1 MKTSAFLN
9 AIWRGDVVAE
19 GQAGQAWFTEAL
31 SRFIPVPW
39 AVFVNK
45 TGKGRLEVFVDDH
58 EIEPGL
64 SLGDVLCEE
73 LESELPYGS
82 LIVLQPEGV
91 GEASLT
97 AGLIVAEAL
106 VGAVSQGLVPLDEE
120 TSSLY
125 ALACAADARAEEVT
139 LEGFEPLAFRAG
151 LARGLSRYWFG
162 DESVT
167 GAVSALPTDRGW
179 LTSPRTLAVL
189 AAQDAA
195 FWSPSPE
202 MVSSDLLG
210 EGEPTGYFQ
219 WFAETGAVLADIRD
233 LAERE
238 MRIA

>member
-167 GAVSALPTDRGW
+167 RRSRSSVPARASLVAVFSVMSSDATMTPSMPSPVRERGVAVDRSNGRFPSTSK
-179 LTSPRTLAVL
+179 LTSKVTAPSEC
-189 AAQDAA
+189 AA
-195 FWSPSPE
+195 SNIGL
-202 MVSSDLLG
+202 M
-210 EGEPTGYFQ
+210 
-219 WFAETGAVLADIRD
+219 
-233 LAERE
+233 
-238 MRIA
+238 MK